1 MWSQLR
7 ERMRVVA
14 VADAAV
20 FMAHMPCLIGAER
33 VLDSMGQIVQGHAW
47 GLGVLE
53 GARFKGGWGPRGTYQ
68 MRQMGIVPTPDG
80 GYVGLVWAME
90 SVTGG
95 GCSGYVGGGDG
106 GDGDGGTGDRGRA
119 GCGVCAGH

>member
-1 MWSQLR
+1 
-7 ERMRVVA
+7 MRVVA

-47 GLGVLE
+47 GLGALE
-53 GARFKGGWGPRGTYQ
+53 EARFKGGWGPRGTYQ

-90 SVTGG
+90 SVTGADALVMQEAATAAMEMVAPVIAAA
-95 GCSGYVGGGDG
+95 SGV
-106 GDGDGGTGDRGRA
+106 A
-119 GCGVCAGH
+119 CAPVTE